1 MVAGNR
7 GELFALDLSFIG
19 WWLLT
24 CITFGIAS
32 IYVVPYYF
40 TTQALYYENFKLRAL
55 QEGKLLRMIFF
66 RKSKE
71 RLNML
76 LQVLKTAIKTIT
88 ITTIKA
94 IITTILIIATIH
106 KAVLKTK
113 LHKIKMQLRFI
124 PTIQT
129 VYRQSKSLFKAAHIR
144 LMRILTIQQPKTT
157 AHQARK

>member
-1 MVAGNR
+1 MKTSKSER
-7 GELFALDLSFIG
+7 
-19 WWLLT
+19 
-24 CITFGIAS
+24 
-32 IYVVPYYF
+32 
-40 TTQALYYENFKLRAL
+40 FKR
-55 QEGKLLRMIFF
+55 EKLLRMIFF

-76 LQVLKTAIKTIT
+76 LQVLKTAIKTIM

-94 IITTILIIATIH
+94 IITTILIIVIIH

-129 VYRQSKSLFKAAHIR
+129 VYRQSKNLFKAVHIR
-144 LMRILTIQQPKTT
+144 RMRILTIQQPKTT
-157 AHQARK
+157 AHQARRQTARLMNIIILPFNRLRQMTKALRLKFRITKTSNSHQTKIRI

>member
-1 MVAGNR
+1 MKTSNSGR
-7 GELFALDLSFIG
+7 
-19 WWLLT
+19 
-24 CITFGIAS
+24 
-32 IYVVPYYF
+32 
-40 TTQALYYENFKLRAL
+40 FKR
-55 QEGKLLRMIFF
+55 EKLLRMIFF

-94 IITTILIIATIH
+94 IITTILIIVIIH

-129 VYRQSKSLFKAAHIR
+129 VYRQSKSLFKAVHIR

-157 AHQARK
+157 AHQARRQTARLMNIIILPFRCLRQMAKFLRLKFRITKMSNSHQTKIRI